1 MRSLRKCHFSS
12 NFLFDEMLTLSS
24 VYFFK
29 DYIFEIS
36 VMELAVMDWLGYL
49 TTKSQKHPKISFLLI
64 SLSHNFLHHRDY
76 EDVTYFF
83 NKILPILAIVH
94 S

>member
-1 MRSLRKCHFSS
+1 MRSLRKCQ
-12 NFLFDEMLTLSS
+12 FDEMLTLSS

-49 TTKSQKHPKISFLLI
+49 TTKS
-64 SLSHNFLHHRDY
+64 
-76 EDVTYFF
+76 
-83 NKILPILAIVH
+83 
-94 S
+94 